1 MDWDRCYSLTS
12 EIYNILKI
20 LLWAFA
26 YYYLVRDFVQ
36 KKKTAL
42 ITGFTYLAVM
52 LLLWYVPYY
61 LLSFWAYLIGVVS
74 SLAVMC
80 LIERENFWQKIFLAW
95 TFYAVRWLVA
105 RITVTVGSLFWK
117 GCLFWNSGYI
127 DVEKGY
133 YLFLTENVIGFLTEM
148 LLIIMAL
155 GLIVKAYCGKEQK
168 MQGREFLLMSLPSF
182 ASVMGYAYVKYI
194 WESPMALQYSEAD
207 SSALYHGMVLLYCL
221 SLYIPIPVVIMLFQN
236 IKARQQEETRE
247 ELLAG
252 QMADMER
259 HIREVEELY
268 REIRS
273 LKHDMGNH
281 IMVLQKLNG
290 KEQEQYARSLQE
302 QYTAAAEGIKS
313 GNPVTDVILL
323 ERSRE
328 AKAKGIAFDC
338 CFLYPAGRKIDA
350 FDLSIILNNALANA
364 IEATDKGY
372 IRITSSLREN
382 VYMIEIENSFY
393 HKIVMDRESQLP
405 VSTKE
410 DKVFHG
416 FGLRN
421 IRRVA
426 QKYHGDM
433 EVEITGQVFRLSVML
448 QVCN

>member
-1 MDWDRCYSLTS
+1 MLFRS
-12 EIYNILKI
+12 
-20 LLWAFA
+20 
-26 YYYLVRDFVQ
+26 Q

-42 ITGFTYLAVM
+42 LTGFTYLAVM
-52 LLLWYVPYY
+52 LILWYVPYY
-61 LLSFWAYLIGVVS
+61 LSSFWAYLIGVVL

-80 LIERENFWQKIFLAW
+80 LMERKNFLQKIFLAW

-105 RITVTVGSLFWK
+105 RIAVTVGSLLWK
-117 GCLFWNSGYI
+117 GCLLWNSGYI
-127 DVEKGY
+127 DAEKGY
-133 YLFLTENVIGFLTEM
+133 YLFLTENVIGVLTEI
-148 LLIIMAL
+148 LLILMAL
-155 GLIVKAYCGKEQK
+155 GLIVKTYCGKEQK

-194 WESPMALQYSEAD
+194 WESPIGLQYSEVD
-207 SSALYHGMVLLYCL
+207 SSVLYHGMVILYCL
-221 SLYIPIPVVIMLFQN
+221 SLYVPIPVVIMLFQN

-281 IMVLQKLNG
+281 IMVMQKLNG

-328 AKAKGIAFDC
+328 AKAKGIALD
-338 CFLYPAGRKIDA
+338 RK
-350 FDLSIILNNALANA
+350 
-364 IEATDKGY
+364 
-372 IRITSSLREN
+372 
-382 VYMIEIENSFY
+382 
-393 HKIVMDRESQLP
+393 
-405 VSTKE
+405 
-410 DKVFHG
+410 
-416 FGLRN
+416 
-421 IRRVA
+421 
-426 QKYHGDM
+426 
-433 EVEITGQVFRLSVML
+433 SV
-448 QVCN
+448 V

>member
-36 KKKTAL
+36 KKKTAML
-42 ITGFTYLAVM
+42 TGFTYLAVM

-281 IMVLQKLNG
+281 IMVMQKLNG

-338 CFLYPAGRKIDA
+338 CFLYPAGRKVDA

-364 IEATDKGY
+364 IEATDKGC

-382 VYMIEIENSFY
+382 VYMIEVENSFY

-410 DKVFHG
+410 DKAFHG

-433 EVEITGQVFRLSVML
+433 EVETTGQVFRLSVML

>member
-1 MDWDRCYSLTS
+1 
-12 EIYNILKI
+12 
-20 LLWAFA
+20 
-26 YYYLVRDFVQ
+26 
-36 KKKTAL
+36 
-42 ITGFTYLAVM
+42 
-52 LLLWYVPYY
+52 
-61 LLSFWAYLIGVVS
+61 
-74 SLAVMC
+74 
-80 LIERENFWQKIFLAW
+80 
-95 TFYAVRWLVA
+95 
-105 RITVTVGSLFWK
+105 
-117 GCLFWNSGYI
+117 
-127 DVEKGY
+127 
-133 YLFLTENVIGFLTEM
+133 
-148 LLIIMAL
+148 
-155 GLIVKAYCGKEQK
+155 
-168 MQGREFLLMSLPSF
+168 
-182 ASVMGYAYVKYI
+182 
-194 WESPMALQYSEAD
+194 
-207 SSALYHGMVLLYCL
+207 
-221 SLYIPIPVVIMLFQN
+221 MLFQN

-281 IMVLQKLNG
+281 IMVMQKLNG

-338 CFLYPAGRKIDA
+338 CFLYPAGRKVDA